1 MNYKLQKKKTET
13 GRSRSV
19 KLTVMPVL
27 KVELGMK
34 MKMGVLP
41 ALRVTAAIRKQTLSN
56 IEAA

>member
-1 MNYKLQKKKTET
+1 MYARFPR
-13 GRSRSV
+13 GGSHSRSV